1 MYLLLCCIIALI
13 KISRAPLT
21 WLTLSKILVV
31 SKIQLILFANINSSL
46 NEMPPTELPR
56 LTGSLRASSG
66 LSSSHSQQPE
76 IDDLLKR
83 KRELRSK
90 RQLER
95 NLSWSELKSL
105 ILDATS
111 FDKNATQEV
120 FTYFLSVDFKWKEY
134 PNGWWNISF
143 LTIFTDIIGI
153 VRSLHI
159 QHTLPVF
166 KKSNTISYILITA
179 ASSNFYT
186 VIRRKFRY
194 WRVCYSIL

>member
-1 MYLLLCCIIALI
+1 
-13 KISRAPLT
+13 
-21 WLTLSKILVV
+21 
-31 SKIQLILFANINSSL
+31 
-46 NEMPPTELPR
+46 MPPTELPR
-56 LTGSLRASSG
+56 LTGSLRAFSG

-90 RQLER
+90 KQLER

-120 FTYFLSVDFKWKEY
+120 FTYFLPVDFKWKGY
-134 PNGWWNISF
+134 PNGWWNISL
-143 LTIFTDIIGI
+143 LTMFTDIIGI

-159 QHTLPVF
+159 HHTLLAVF
-166 KKSNTISYILITA
+166 KKSNTIWYILITA
-179 ASSNFYT
+179 SSSSFCT
-186 VIRRKFRY
+186 VI
-194 WRVCYSIL
+194 WRNKNRCS